1 MLRPNWSQNP
11 GLPDH
16 EPHVH
21 CLAGE
26 AISFSLQRA
35 DDAWRSQGR
44 SQASPPQEPWELPGT
59 GGARAV
65 RRWPRPGP
73 EGLWKSLKE
82 AELPGMV
89 PCTTANA
96 R

>member
-35 DDAWRSQGR
+35 DDAWRSQGKKPGLTSSGTLGAAWNWR
-44 SQASPPQEPWELPGT
+44 SQSCQEV
-59 GGARAV
+59 AKA
-65 RRWPRPGP
+65 WP
-73 EGLWKSLKE
+73 
-82 AELPGMV
+82 
-89 PCTTANA
+89 
-96 R
+96 